1 MKKYFSVAFLALCFI
16 IYAQIP
22 NDLKFETNF
31 VDAEN
36 NWVVVP
42 NKSEKDINFAYGF
55 LYFDESGGGYSL
67 QEVNDFTV
75 TDRKFVKIPSN
86 ANGMNI
92 VRLGNPNIKFA
103 LLSDS
108 RIKELQLVKLPAF
121 LKHYNSLKDDNEKK
135 VLRASSIN
143 GLNRSDLALPILEG
157 VKAQNYSSQ
166 KLFFEMA
173 YAYNA
178 LKNYSKAE
186 IIINEAEKKGYL
198 DELLIKEKIYSLS
211 HNNKLEEADRF
222 LLKNLSVFKSSLYK
236 EESIG
241 NMVGNYYNSKNIA
254 KAKEWLNIY
263 YKQFPE
269 GGRYKND
276 MGKLKAEIEKTL
288 PQK

>member
-1 MKKYFSVAFLALCFI
+1 MKKYFSVVFLTLCSI

-36 NWVVVP
+36 HWVVVP
-42 NKSEKDINFAYGF
+42 TKTEKDINFAYGF

-67 QEVNDFTV
+67 QEVNEFTF
-75 TDRKFVKIPSN
+75 TDGKFVKAASK
-86 ANGMNI
+86 ANEMNI
-92 VRLGNPNIKFA
+92 VRLGNPNIQFA

-135 VLRASSIN
+135 VLRASAIN
-143 GLNRSDLALPILEG
+143 ALNRSDLALPILEG
-157 VKAQNYSSQ
+157 VKDRDYSSQ

-178 LKNYSKAE
+178 LKNYSNAE
-186 IIINEAEKKGYL
+186 VIINEAEKKGYL

-222 LLKNLSVFKSSLYK
+222 LLKNISEFKSSLYK

-241 NMVGNYYNSKNIA
+241 NMVGNYYNSKNIP
-254 KAKEWLNIY
+254 KVKEWLSVY
-263 YKQFPE
+263 YKHFPE

-276 MGKLKAEIEKTL
+276 MGKLKAEIDKTF
-288 PQK
+288 P